1 MSNRSTLIKDL
12 KNTPPKNEDDVAVQE
27 VLSDI
32 EREKHIPTITPDLNQ
47 QQPHPSMFEN
57 NNIFQQQQLL
67 QQQLLQQQLLQQQLE
82 NQQNNAKYEK
92 MYDGIVGKIRG
103 IMMDNN
109 RMFMSGV
116 VLFLVFTNMDVLG
129 VLKID
134 NLTIFESYPLVEKL
148 VISVIFGL
156 TLVFVKQLM

>member
-12 KNTPPKNEDDVAVQE
+12 KSTPPKNEDDVAVQE

-32 EREKHIPTITPDLNQ
+32 EREKNVPVLTPDIN

-57 NNIFQQQQLL
+57 NNIFQQQQLF

-82 NQQNNAKYEK
+82 NQQNNEKYEK
-92 MYDGIVGKIRG
+92 MYDGIVGKIRV
-103 IMMDNN
+103 IMMENN
-109 RMFMSGV
+109 RLFMSGV

-129 VLKID
+129 LLRID
-134 NLTIFESYPLVEKL
+134 NYSIFESYPLLEKL